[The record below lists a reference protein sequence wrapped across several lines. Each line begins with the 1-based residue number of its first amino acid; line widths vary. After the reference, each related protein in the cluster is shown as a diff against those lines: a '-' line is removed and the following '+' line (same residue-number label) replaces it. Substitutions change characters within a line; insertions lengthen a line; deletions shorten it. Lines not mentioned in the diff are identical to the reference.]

1 MSKNQLDRTNQFEP
15 NPTQIAAAQ
24 LVFMSMALLQTV
36 EPIVTAY
43 KNAILAEGQW
53 RIGRHQDRLGDGVV
67 TDHKQSYLLSDEDFA
82 TYDALCKQARDQ
94 AGLVVEDTE
103 QCPLLV
109 AQDVLVQAQMLLVS
123 EMEPIRGITW
133 DMLLNRGLA
142 VLHEYIELTLKLLAP
157 YCKSN
162 LAPPQHHWLLA
173 WRDHVRAG
181 RAITCGYETGVNTC
195 NRPGRSGMEIMD
207 CVRCK
212 SGTQQNRF
220 AWLSH
225 RLTILTRAGVKE
237 AA

>member
-1 MSKNQLDRTNQFEP
+1 MKNANPKVQFVP
-15 NPTQIAAAQ
+15 TPTQIAAAQ
-24 LVFMSMALLQTV
+24 LVFMSMALLQSV

-53 RIGRHQDRLGDGVV
+53 RIGRHQDRLGDRVV
-67 TDHKQSYLLSDEDFA
+67 TEHKDSYLLSDEDFA
-82 TYDALCKQARDQ
+82 TYDALCKQARDMV
-94 AGLVVEDTE
+94 GLVVEE
-103 QCPLLV
+103 SEHCPLLV
-109 AQDVLVQAQMLLVS
+109 AQDVLVQAQQLMVS
-123 EMEPIRGITW
+123 EMESVANITW
-133 DMLLNRGLA
+133 DMLLNQGLQ

-181 RAITCGYETGVNTC
+181 RAVTCGHETGVNTC

-225 RLTILTRAGVKE
+225 RLTVLTRAAVKE